1 MQPYIQLIAGL
12 WCILVY
18 GATGDQQP
26 ASLEKR
32 GGLKGN
38 AELLKIVAEA
48 HLANKERIQT
58 WSGRATIE
66 DQSYEEGR
74 TTKER
79 RLKSSVRFA
88 YDRQREATRWN
99 YRQEEDRWVIDNN
112 DVKINRKPYLN
123 NGMKKDGVFYQLYNY
138 KEDSDETRTMAIR
151 PLRYAEGGMFSEDFD
166 PIWYLTNAGENL
178 AERLEFYYRNANNPN
193 ISDAEVTADGNQVVL
208 EITSPG
214 VINRYKFD
222 LSAGGN
228 LVSYFGS
235 DSQVTGW
242 YYWRYQKLKDIW
254 VPESFTYINVNAA
267 KYAEGKHKFW
277 RNSIRRVEFA
287 ENVINE
293 PIDAAEFSFAKI
305 GLRPG
310 DRIYDGRTGRDYE
323 FGQKGATEA
332 DMPPRMPRIIESIT
346 GKLLPEIQEFGV
358 KLSAVDVNDRMI
370 LVCFWD
376 MNQRPSR
383 NCIMQLAKQAE
394 QLKEKGVTIVAIQS
408 TKIDQTTLN
417 NWVKKYNIP
426 FAVGMIADDEEKI
439 RFEWGVKALPWL
451 ILTNRKHII
460 ITEGFGI
467 SELSEKVGEAVDVER

>member
-1 MQPYIQLIAGL
+1 MQPYIQFIAAL

-48 HLANKERIQT
+48 HLANKGRIQT

-66 DQSYEEGR
+66 SQSYEEAR
-74 TTKER
+74 TTTDR
-79 RLKSSVRFA
+79 RLKSSVSFA

-123 NGMKKDGVFYQLYNY
+123 NGMKKDGVFYQLHNY
-138 KEDSDETRTMAIR
+138 KEDSDERRTMSIR
-151 PLRYAEGGMFSEDFD
+151 PLSEVGYGMFAEEFD
-166 PIWYLTNAGENL
+166 PMWYLTNAGENL
-178 AERLEFYYRNANNPN
+178 AERLEFFYRNANNP
-193 ISDAEVTADGNQVVL
+193 SMSYMEVMADGNQVVL
-208 EITSPG
+208 EIAPG
-214 VINRYKFD
+214 GGINRYKFD

-228 LVSYFGS
+228 LISYFGS
-235 DSQVTGW
+235 DSQVTVW

-267 KYAEGKHKFW
+267 KDADGKHKFW
-277 RNSIRRVEFA
+277 RNSIRRVEFK
-287 ENVINE
+287 ENVINK
-293 PIDAAEFSFAKI
+293 PIDAAEFSFTKI

-310 DRIYDGRTGRDYE
+310 DRIYDERTGRDYE

-332 DMPPRMPRIIESIT
+332 DMPPRVIESIA
-346 GKLLPEIQEFGV
+346 GKPLPELTEFGI
-358 KLSAVDVNDRMI
+358 KLSAADVNDRMI

-376 MNQRPSR
+376 MDQRPSR
-383 NCIMQLAKQAE
+383 HYIMKLAEQAK
-394 QLKEKGVTIVAIQS
+394 QLKEKDITVITIQG
-408 TKIDQTTLN
+408 TKVDEAALN
-417 NWVKKYNIP
+417 EWVKKNNAS
-426 FAVGMIADDEEKI
+426 FAPGMVTGDEEKTL
-439 RFEWGVKALPWL
+439 FEWGVKSLPWL
-451 ILTNRKHII
+451 ILTDRKHIVRA
-460 ITEGFGI
+460 EGF
-467 SELSEKVGEAVDVER
+467 SLAELDEKIKAIGQKQE

>member
-48 HLANKERIQT
+48 YLANKERIQT

-66 DQSYEEGR
+66 SQSYEEGR
-74 TTKER
+74 TTKDR
-79 RLKSSVRFA
+79 RLKSSVSFA
-88 YDRQREATRWN
+88 YDRQRGATRWN

-138 KEDSDETRTMAIR
+138 KEDSDERRTMTIR

-166 PIWYLTNAGENL
+166 PMWYLTKAGENL
-178 AERLEFYYRNANNPN
+178 NERLEFYSRNANNPN

-208 EITSPG
+208 ETTSPG

-235 DSQVTGW
+235 DSQVTEW
-242 YYWRYQKLKDIW
+242 YYWRYEKIKDIW
-254 VPESFTYINVNAA
+254 VPKSFTHIHVSAS
-267 KYAEGKHKFW
+267 KYEGTKHKYW
-277 RNSIRRVEFA
+277 MNEIRKIEFVE
-287 ENVINE
+287 NKINE
-293 PIDAAEFSFAKI
+293 PLDAAEFSFAKM

-310 DRIYDGRTGRDYE
+310 DSIYDGRTGRDYE

-332 DMPPRMPRIIESIT
+332 DMPPRMPRIIESIA
-346 GKLLPEIQEFGV
+346 GKPLPELKEFGV
-358 KLSAVDVNDRMI
+358 KLSAADVNDRMI

-394 QLKEKGVTIVAIQS
+394 QLKEKCVTIVAIQS
-408 TKIDQTTLN
+408 TKIDQTALN
-417 NWVKKYNIP
+417 DWIKKYNIP
-426 FAVGMIADDEEKI
+426 FAVGMVAGDEEEI
-439 RFEWGVKALPWL
+439 RFACGAKALPWL
-451 ILTNRKHII
+451 ILTDRKHIVSA
-460 ITEGFGI
+460 EGF
-467 SELSEKVGEAVDVER
+467 SLTELDEKIKEFKN

>member
-48 HLANKERIQT
+48 YLANKERIQT

-66 DQSYEEGR
+66 SQSYEEGR
-74 TTKER
+74 TTKDR

-112 DVKINRKPYLN
+112 DVKINREPYPR
-123 NGMKKDGVFYQLYNY
+123 NGMKKDGVFYRLYYY
-138 KEDSDETRTMAIR
+138 KEDSDETRPMAIR
-151 PLRYAEGGMFSEDFD
+151 PLSEVGYGMFSEEFD
-166 PIWYLTNAGENL
+166 PMWYLTNAGENL
-178 AERLEFYYRNANNPN
+178 AERLEFFYRNANNPN
-193 ISDAEVTADGNQVVL
+193 ISDTEVTADGNQVVL
-208 EITSPG
+208 EIAPG
-214 VINRYKFD
+214 GGINRYKFD
-222 LSAGGN
+222 LSVGGN
-228 LVSYFGS
+228 LISYFGS
-235 DSQVTGW
+235 DSQVTAW

-277 RNSIRRVEFA
+277 RSSIRRVEFT

-323 FGQKGATEA
+323 FGQKGVTEA
-332 DMPPRMPRIIESIT
+332 DMPPRPPRTIESIV
-346 GKLLPEIQEFGV
+346 GKPLPELKELGI
-358 KLSAVDVNDRMI
+358 KLSPADVNDRMI

-376 MNQRPSR
+376 MEQRPSR

-408 TKIDQTTLN
+408 AKIDQTALN
-417 NWVKKYNIP
+417 DWVKKYNIP
-426 FAVGMIADDEEKI
+426 FAVGMIAGDEEKT
-439 RFEWGVKALPWL
+439 RFEWRVKSLPWL
-451 ILTNRKHII
+451 ILTDRKHIVRA
-460 ITEGFGI
+460 EGFGL
-467 SELSEKVGEAVDVER
+467 SELDEKIKQVSGE